1 MFQDLR
7 YASRG
12 LLRAPGFTLVAVL
25 TLALGI
31 GATSAMF
38 TVVNRVVLDPLPF
51 ARADRLVLVWG
62 SKPQEGQLE
71 LPFSQPDFE
80 DLRAESQSFHGL
92 AAWALGRGNVTGQT
106 DAEQVQFAVV
116 TGNFLEVLG
125 VRPALG
131 RTLTAAEER
140 PGTPPV
146 ALISHALWQRRFA
159 ASPDA
164 LGATLTLDGRAVQI
178 VGVLPAAFSF
188 LTFPA
193 ATDVWMPLGA
203 DPFDGRRFARGARSM
218 GVLGRLKDG
227 VTLGQARAEAA
238 GVAAGL
244 AARHPRFNTGRLFT
258 LVPLRDQVVRGVKDA
273 ALVLL
278 AAVSLVLLIACANVA
293 SLQLARATG
302 RQRELTIR
310 AALGASR
317 RRLIRHQ
324 LAESAVLAAA
334 GGGAG
339 ILLASWLVDLLVTIP
354 YRTDTLFIP
363 YAVPKSAIGVD
374 GFVLVFTAALTFA
387 TAFVFGLVPAWTAS
401 RPRVTD
407 ALRAGG
413 RATPGGRQQGAR
425 AALVVTEVALALVLL
440 VTAGLTV
447 RSFLRLQQVDPGF
460 SPSGVLSLQMTL
472 SRGRYAEPAAIAGFY
487 SEALD
492 GLRALP
498 GVVGAGAVEYLP
510 LSGLDGSS
518 GFYVDGRPAPARADE
533 QQTHYRSVAGDYF
546 SVMGIE
552 LAAGRRFSD
561 RDAAGAARVAIVNE
575 TMARQ
580 YWPGENALGR
590 RVALD
595 FETMKFHRDRAPD
608 IDIPSGMREIVGIVR
623 DIRHGSLRSTPV
635 PELYMPYQQRPT
647 GDMTLVLRSSG
658 DPLALAAPAREVI
671 RRIDPNQPIA
681 HVETLSDLLA
691 ASLAPPRTNFVLLS
705 VFAAV
710 ALVLAMVGVYGLL
723 SHAVVQRT
731 PELGIRLA
739 LGGQPNDIRLLILRQ
754 GLRLV
759 LAGVLVG
766 VPAALALGHALR
778 TLLFGVAPTDAVTLL
793 GASATLVAVA
803 AIACY
808 VPARRATRVDPMTA
822 LRSE

>member
-1 MFQDLR
+1 MLQALR
-7 YASRG
+7 HAARG
-12 LLRAPGFTLVAVL
+12 LLRAPGFSLVAIL

-51 ARADRLVLVWG
+51 PGADRLVLLWG
-62 SKPQEGQLE
+62 SRPHEGQLE

-80 DLRAESQSFHGL
+80 DLRAGTRSYDGL
-92 AAWALGRGNVTGQT
+92 AAWALGRANVTGQT

-116 TGNFLEVLG
+116 TANVLDVLG
-125 VRPALG
+125 VRPHLG

-140 PGTPPV
+140 PGAPPV

-159 ASPDA
+159 GAPDA
-164 LGATLTLDGRAVQI
+164 VGASLTLDGRAVEI

-193 ATDVWMPLGA
+193 ATDVWLPLGA
-203 DPFDGRRFARGARSM
+203 DPFAGRRFARGARSM

-227 VTLGQARAEAA
+227 VTIAQARAEAE
-238 GVAAGL
+238 GVAAQL
-244 AARHPRFNTGRLFT
+244 AAAHPRFNTGRLIT
-258 LVPLRDQVVRGVKDA
+258 LVPLRDQVVRGVRDA

-317 RRLIRHQ
+317 RRLVGHQ

-354 YRTDTLFIP
+354 YRTDSLFVP
-363 YAVPKSAIGVD
+363 YAVPKAAIGVD
-374 GFVLVFTAALTFA
+374 VVVLAFTAALTLA

-413 RATPGGRQQGAR
+413 RATPGRRQQGAR
-425 AALVVTEVALALVLL
+425 AALVVIEVALALVLL
-440 VTAGLTV
+440 VTAGLAV
-447 RSFLRLQQVDPGF
+447 RSFIRLQQVDPGF

-472 SRGRYAEPAAIAGFY
+472 SRGRYGDPAAIARFY
-487 SEALD
+487 SEALERM
-492 GLRALP
+492 RALP
-498 GVVGAGAVEYLP
+498 GVTGAAAVEYLP
-510 LSGLDGSS
+510 LSGLDARS
-518 GFYVDGRPAPARADE
+518 GFYVDGRPAPARADA
-533 QQTHYRSVAGDYF
+533 QQAHYRSISGGYF
-546 SVMGIE
+546 AVMRIGV
-552 LAAGRRFSD
+552 AAGRAFSD
-561 RDAAGAARVAIVNE
+561 RDAAGAPRVAIVNE
-575 TMARQ
+575 TMAKQ
-580 YWPGENALGR
+580 YWPGENPIGR

-595 FETMKFHRDRAPD
+595 FETMKFHPDRPPE
-608 IDIPSGMREIVGIVR
+608 IDVPSGMREIVGVVR

-635 PELYMPYQQRPT
+635 PELYVPYQQRPT
-647 GDMTLVLRSSG
+647 ADMTIVLRSPG
-658 DPLALAAPAREVI
+658 DPLALAAPAREVV
-671 RRIDPNQPIA
+671 RAMDPNQPIA
-681 HVETLSDLLA
+681 HVETLSERLS
-691 ASLAPPRTNFVLLS
+691 ASVAPPRTNFVLLS

-723 SHAVVQRT
+723 SFTVVQRT

-739 LGGQPNDIRLLILRQ
+739 LGGQPNDIRLLILRE

-759 LAGVLVG
+759 LAGLLVG
-766 VPAALALGHALR
+766 VPAALAVGHSLR
-778 TLLFGVAPTDAVTLL
+778 TLLFGVAPSDAVTLL
-793 GASATLVAVA
+793 GASATLAAVA
-803 AIACY
+803 AIASY
-808 VPARRATRVDPMTA
+808 VPARRATRVDPIAA
-822 LRSE
+822 LRAE